1 MFSAK
6 VRVRKKIAILS
17 VVHASCHPLYEKN
30 ACDGQSAEEQSAA
43 LDAALEAAE
52 VAKGERTTE
61 TGGAAVEGS
70 RICDELTELRV
81 LAGGDGKDGAE
92 SSSHCIK

>member
-1 MFSAK
+1 M
-6 VRVRKKIAILS
+6 
-17 VVHASCHPLYEKN
+17 
-30 ACDGQSAEEQSAA
+30 
-43 LDAALEAAE
+43 DAALEAAE